1 MLKHHS
7 VCIITTLSTEM
18 LWSLELTSLDPF
30 ISSVS
35 SAVTQLLALYDHH
48 GAQDTLLGRGNPA
61 RRKSGR
67 YNTSDTSF
75 VGSGFRWPNEGLA
88 TPSHTK
94 RPAYDDLSLAQ
105 WVTGQ
110 LSNIILFEDSTL
122 LRNVLSQ
129 VEFFF

>member
-1 MLKHHS
+1 MVPGVDVLRP
-7 VCIITTLSTEM
+7 I
-18 LWSLELTSLDPF
+18 P
-30 ISSVS
+30 SVS

-48 GAQDTLLGRGNPA
+48 GAQDTLPGRGNSA

-67 YNTSDTSF
+67 YNTSDTTF

-88 TPSHTK
+88 TASHTK
-94 RPAYDDLSLAQ
+94 KPAYDDLSLAQ
-105 WVTGQ
+105 RVIGQ
-110 LSNIILFEDSTL
+110 LSNIVLFEDSTL